1 VSIPATPEHP
11 IVARF
16 HAGAAIFADPGEA
29 KFEKFAHGRGPR
41 RPSHQKVI
49 EQLDRWA
56 NSSGLRPP
64 GLCDEKTF

>member
-1 VSIPATPEHP
+1 MEDAMTDDVKLPRKLSDEPKAP
-11 IVARF
+11 
-16 HAGAAIFADPGEA
+16 
-29 KFEKFAHGRGPR
+29 KPR